1 MGNDSG
7 VQLIP
12 SPPQVHVGKQAAHF
26 DTECFINFW
35 LLKFRPKGGR
45 AYSFTLRNDQIFS
58 QVQVDGIRALFDA
71 YCAISFNGIYYDIPM
86 ITAALCGYSAGQLK
100 WLNDKIIVEKLKPW
114 ELNLPEWAPKDHID
128 VMEVA
133 PGQGSQKQ
141 YAARI
146 HCKTMRD
153 LPYSPDRVLTEAEIF
168 EVETYCDND
177 LDVLEA
183 LHNALQPH
191 IRQREKIGARYG
203 LDLRSKSDAQVAEAV
218 LRKRCE
224 QATGQRIYKPNI
236 DWNQNFKYEVPDF
249 ITFQLPELQNV
260 LDQVRLSVFGFNA
273 AGAVA
278 MPSHLEG
285 LEVKVNR
292 GTYKI
297 GIGGLHSQESCVAYR
312 SDVNWTIRDNDVAA
326 YYPSLILNSG
336 KWPTSMGRAFV
347 DEYAE
352 IKNERIVAKSLQ
364 AKLKKAGDTSS
375 LEYENAKVDNEGGK
389 IMINGTFGKT
399 GSPYS
404 VLFAPSML
412 IQTTV
417 TGQLSLLM
425 LIERHELNG
434 IPVISANTDGVVI
447 MCPRDKVQLSEA
459 IIAQWQRET
468 GLEMET
474 VEYAGVYSRDVNNYF
489 AVKTD
494 GEVKRK
500 GEYAKSGLDEKK
512 NPDVEICS
520 DAVAEFL
527 AKGTSIISTICGSR
541 DIRKFVT
548 IQRVSGGGVKLWGEG
563 PRKDTKVSDMLPTLL
578 AKGWVKDGRKWTR
591 NGSTMSARDAYTQCF
606 APQRPEYLG
615 KVVRWYYSTQA
626 PGPIVY
632 STNGNTVGLSYGA
645 KPCMT
650 LPDTFPDDID
660 YEWYVSKAQAIL
672 KDIGLVATVWE
683 GK

>member
-1 MGNDSG
+1 MGNR
-7 VQLIP
+7 I
-12 SPPQVHVGKQAAHF
+12 AFF
-26 DTECFINFW
+26 DTECFPAYW

-45 AYSFTLRNDQIFS
+45 AYSFKLRNDQTFT
-58 QVQVDGIRALFDA
+58 QAETAAIRELFDA
-71 YCAISFNGIYYDIPM
+71 YCVISFNGIYYDVPM
-86 ITAALCGYSAGQLK
+86 ITAALSGYSASMLK

-114 ELNLPEWAPKDHID
+114 ELNLPEWAPADHID

-133 PGQGSQKQ
+133 PGTGSQKQ
-141 YAARI
+141 YAARL

-153 LPYSPDRVLTEAEIF
+153 LPYDPSRILSEAEIS
-168 EVETYCDND
+168 EVESYCEND
-177 LDVLEA
+177 LDVLET
-183 LHNALQPH
+183 LYEALQPH

-203 LDLRSKSDAQVAEAV
+203 LDVRSKSDAQVAEAV
-218 LRKRCE
+218 LRRRCE

-236 DWNQNFKYEVPDF
+236 DWNQNFKYEVPAF
-249 ITFQLPELQNV
+249 ISFQLPELQHV

-278 MPSHLEG
+278 MPTHLEG
-285 LEVKVNR
+285 LEVTVNR
-292 GTYKI
+292 TTYAI
-297 GIGGLHSQESCVAYR
+297 GIGGLHSQEKSISYR
-312 SDVNWTIRDNDVAA
+312 SDANWVLRDNDVAS

-336 KWPTSMGRAFV
+336 KWPTSMGPTFV
-347 DEYAE
+347 TEYCG
-352 IKNERIVAKSLQ
+352 IKDERIVAKSLQ

-375 LEYENAKVDNEGGK
+375 SQYENAKVDNEGAK
-389 IMINGTFGKT
+389 IQLNGTFGKT

-425 LIERHELNG
+425 LIERHELAG
-434 IPVISANTDGVVI
+434 IPVVSANTDGVVI
-447 MCPRDKVQLSEA
+447 MCPRHLVALSEA

-474 VEYAGVYSRDVNNYF
+474 VEYAALYSRDINNYF

-500 GEYAKSGLDEKK
+500 GEYTKSGLDEKK

-527 AKGTSIISTICGSR
+527 AKGTPIAETITRCR

-563 PRKDTKVSDMLPTLL
+563 PRKETKVVDMLPAIT
-578 AKGWVKDGRKWTR
+578 ANGWVKDGRKWTR
-591 NGSTMSARDAYTQCF
+591 NGVTVNARSAYAQSF
-606 APQRPEYLG
+606 EPQRPEYLG

-632 STNGNTVGLSYGA
+632 ATNGNTVSLSYGG

-650 LPDTFPDDID
+650 LPDEFPDDID
-660 YEWYVSKAQAIL
+660 YLWYIDKCQSIL
-672 KDIGLVATVWE
+672 SDVGLNLSVWT
-683 GK
+683 